1 MIILRPLKEFR
12 FPVAADCISPD
23 VFENKKAS
31 EIEALKLWEG
41 NKQRILGELFKVEE
55 TGSGDAD
62 VTIEG
67 NVREVREIGA
77 RMTKGSM
84 LIKGEAGM
92 HVGKEMEGGRIAV
105 NGNAGAWTGSTMKG
119 GEIEILGDCG
129 DFLAAPYW
137 GTRLGMNGGKITV
150 HGNAGNEVGSCM
162 KNGIIKIYGNAG
174 QFAGF
179 RMCDGTIY
187 VNGNCGARAG
197 ACMTDGKIVIGGSV
211 ELILSTF
218 TVDGIKARVKIQEGE
233 TIEDEFYVFLGDL
246 TENGKGKVYVS
257 KQKNPQLGQYEKFL

>member
-1 MIILRPLKEFR
+1 MITLHPLKEFR
-12 FPVAADCISPD
+12 FPVVAECISPD
-23 VFENKKAS
+23 IFEKKTTS
-31 EIEALKLWEG
+31 EIETLKLWEG
-41 NKQRILGELFKVEE
+41 NKQRTLAELFSVEE
-55 TGSGDAD
+55 TGGTDAD

-67 NVREVREIGA
+67 NVGEVREIGT
-77 RMTKGSM
+77 RMTKGFI
-84 LIKGEAGM
+84 LIKGDAGM
-92 HVGKEMEGGRIAV
+92 HLGKEMEGGRIAV
-105 NGNAGAWTGSTMKG
+105 NGNAGAWTGSMMKD
-119 GEIEILGDCG
+119 GEIEILGDCS

-162 KNGIIKIYGNAG
+162 KNGIIKIHGNAG

-179 RMCDGTIY
+179 RMYDGTIH
-187 VNGNCGARAG
+187 VSGNCGARAG

-218 TVDGIKARVKIQEGE
+218 AIEGIRAKVKTQEGE

-257 KQKNPQLGQYEKFL
+257 KQKNPQLRQYEKFL